1 MKKIITTCLTAFIVL
16 TLFTVSCKKISYSD
30 VGESISL
37 QKNLIGNWKLDSIIQ
52 VDQTAVDKGFPA
64 NVQKLNITSLFSYNT
79 VSVKF
84 TDGGTGNAGTFAFTN
99 PGNAPLF
106 VAPTGNFSFFDNG
119 GSERLKL
126 AGTSRT
132 DSIDFAK
139 AYRVSDNKLA
149 LRYNRAFFT
158 GSKKVFVY
166 YDFNF
171 SRN

>member
-1 MKKIITTCLTAFIVL
+1 MKKIITICFAAFIVL
-16 TLFTVSCKKISYSD
+16 CLFTTSCKKTSYSD
-30 VGESISL
+30 IGESISVE
-37 QKNLIGNWKLDSIIQ
+37 KNLIGNWKLDSIIQ
-52 VDQTAVDKGFPA
+52 VDQTAADKGFPTF
-64 NVQKLNITSLFSYNT
+64 VQRLNITSLFSYNT

-84 TDGGTGNAGTFAFTN
+84 TDAGTGLAGSYSFVN

-106 VAPTGNFSFFDNG
+106 VAPTGSYSFFENG
-119 GSERLKL
+119 ASQRLKL
-126 AGTSRT
+126 VGTSRT

-149 LRYNRAFFT
+149 LRYNRAYYT
-158 GSKKVFVY
+158 GSKKIFIY